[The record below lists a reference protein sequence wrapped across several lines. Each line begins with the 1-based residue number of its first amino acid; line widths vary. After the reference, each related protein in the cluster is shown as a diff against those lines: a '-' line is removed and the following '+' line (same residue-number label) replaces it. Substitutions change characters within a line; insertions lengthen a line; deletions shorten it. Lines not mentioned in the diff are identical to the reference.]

1 MVPGQVQEG
10 KEDAGQEIKEGGGEA
25 QRSRQGGPG
34 YGQVRIFIRV
44 PKGEVDLGLGVGL
57 S

>member
-1 MVPGQVQEG
+1 MVPGQIQEG

-44 PKGEVDLGLGVGL
+44 PKGEVDLRLGVGL
-57 S
+57 A